1 VSRLLDAIDLIDQA
15 CGMII
20 LEESKE
26 AVFDRL
32 HSAVA
37 ILEHLSGKEETV

>member
-1 VSRLLDAIDLIDQA
+1 VSRILDAIDLIDQA

-26 AVFDRL
+26 DVFDRL
-32 HSAVA
+32 HAAVA
-37 ILEHLSGKEETV
+37 ILEHLNGETKAV